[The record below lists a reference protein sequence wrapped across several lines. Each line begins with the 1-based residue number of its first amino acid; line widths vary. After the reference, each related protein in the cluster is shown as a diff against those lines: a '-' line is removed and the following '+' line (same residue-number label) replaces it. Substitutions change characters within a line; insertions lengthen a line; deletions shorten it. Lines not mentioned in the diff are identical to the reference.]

1 MYGWSLHETPMSVL
15 SSGCMLW
22 SWNEIWIRSKSSKW
36 NKRKNEQSNCRTQPV
51 EQKFI
56 IQTSHQSTPKW
67 PGSRCSKFL
76 DVSSLRGLPGSID
89 PWSNKIFRSFCYGPD
104 KMIAKLGETI
114 EPSSRNKQHEYERK
128 LKEKLEKLVAS
139 CQVPPWSN
147 NQTNSGLESR
157 YQHMVAVGKLHHNS
171 IYCMSDIISQ
181 FKMLETSTKNI
192 LVKGSSLE
200 LMIIRAAFLKVSI
213 FIHFYRL

>member
-1 MYGWSLHETPMSVL
+1 
-15 SSGCMLW
+15 
-22 SWNEIWIRSKSSKW
+22 
-36 NKRKNEQSNCRTQPV
+36 
-51 EQKFI
+51 
-56 IQTSHQSTPKW
+56 
-67 PGSRCSKFL
+67 
-76 DVSSLRGLPGSID
+76 
-89 PWSNKIFRSFCYGPD
+89 
-104 KMIAKLGETI
+104 MIAKLGETI

-128 LKEKLEKLVAS
+128 LKEKLEKLVSS

-200 LMIIRAAFLKVSI
+200 LMIIRAAFLKVCIILSGKRTSAQI
-213 FIHFYRL
+213 LKNFINFGIRYRFTCRS

>member
-1 MYGWSLHETPMSVL
+1 
-15 SSGCMLW
+15 
-22 SWNEIWIRSKSSKW
+22 
-36 NKRKNEQSNCRTQPV
+36 
-51 EQKFI
+51 
-56 IQTSHQSTPKW
+56 
-67 PGSRCSKFL
+67 
-76 DVSSLRGLPGSID
+76 
-89 PWSNKIFRSFCYGPD
+89 
-104 KMIAKLGETI
+104 MIAKLGETI

-171 IYCMSDIISQ
+171 IYVMSDIISQ

-200 LMIIRAAFLKVSI
+200 LMIIRAAFLKVCI
-213 FIHFYRL
+213 FINYYEYINIDMFTGRFLSLNVTPYLVKAIFSPSIDHVNDIKSEKIWCEQRAGYD

>member
-1 MYGWSLHETPMSVL
+1 
-15 SSGCMLW
+15 
-22 SWNEIWIRSKSSKW
+22 
-36 NKRKNEQSNCRTQPV
+36 
-51 EQKFI
+51 
-56 IQTSHQSTPKW
+56 
-67 PGSRCSKFL
+67 
-76 DVSSLRGLPGSID
+76 
-89 PWSNKIFRSFCYGPD
+89 
-104 KMIAKLGETI
+104 MIAKLGETI

-181 FKMLETSTKNI
+181 FKMIETSTKNI

-200 LMIIRAAFLKVSI
+200 LMIIRAAFLKVWIVQHSVLFQPTVLAGSI
-213 FIHFYRL
+213 PLTCWHIYRYLLIRNSMLLASEYSVDWAILYRFAWLNLYFSKMAVYQLSSLAKSIRLKIFSELAWTNHGFKNWKRL

>member
-1 MYGWSLHETPMSVL
+1 MQPKPTDFCPAFDYQFYIVKFRIESVL
-15 SSGCMLW
+15 ISEMFLTEKHLIGFLFGSGIPLFPSDRIRFIDLW
-22 SWNEIWIRSKSSKW
+22 
-36 NKRKNEQSNCRTQPV
+36 
-51 EQKFI
+51 F
-56 IQTSHQSTPKW
+56 
-67 PGSRCSKFL
+67 
-76 DVSSLRGLPGSID
+76 
-89 PWSNKIFRSFCYGPD
+89 NKIFRSFCYGPD

-200 LMIIRAAFLKVSI
+200 LMIIRAAFLKVCI
-213 FIHFYRL
+213 FMNYS

>member
-1 MYGWSLHETPMSVL
+1 
-15 SSGCMLW
+15 
-22 SWNEIWIRSKSSKW
+22 
-36 NKRKNEQSNCRTQPV
+36 
-51 EQKFI
+51 
-56 IQTSHQSTPKW
+56 
-67 PGSRCSKFL
+67 
-76 DVSSLRGLPGSID
+76 
-89 PWSNKIFRSFCYGPD
+89 
-104 KMIAKLGETI
+104 MIAKLGETI

-192 LVKGSSLE
+192 LVKGNHLSNISAVVADFGLALTESEFKDMTLQQDNVLE
-200 LMIIRAAFLKVSI
+200 GS
-213 FIHFYRL
+213 RLL